1 MCRADVYSPV
11 ARKELSQR
19 RATCFSEIERLQVV
33 DPRLVESIHLPVRPT
48 KEIVSGCFRFPK
60 SLKVQLPFCNIPHPP
75 PTNRNISISE
85 LKHLFDNPPWMTSH
99 SIAILETSS

>member
-60 SLKVQLPFCNIPHPP
+60 SLKVQLPFQLVCTLSPPP
-75 PTNRNISISE
+75 PTNRNISIFE
-85 LKHLFDNPPWMTSH
+85 LKHLFDNP
-99 SIAILETSS
+99 